1 MKRKSKIV
9 MATTITI
16 LSLTIIGTIPR
27 YDLSAE
33 TTDVQRDITTQVSQR
48 VVTPPPP
55 IETQI
60 QQSLP
65 KENEQSNTQIEPI
78 SEIDTKPPIEEPIL
92 TETAPPQ
99 PIEKEI
105 SDTTPTENTQ
115 LSTKP
120 TTPALTEP
128 TAPKNGDVR
137 FIDGKQQGYLIGFG
151 WVDYMG
157 ENEGIF
163 VEDMYENG
171 NKVGIMGGTTV
182 GSDGDIN
189 KQVGIMD

>member
-1 MKRKSKIV
+1 MKQKSKIV
-9 MATTITI
+9 MVTTITFF
-16 LSLTIIGTIPR
+16 SLTIIATVSR
-27 YDLSAE
+27 HDLSTE
-33 TTDVQRDITTQVSQR
+33 TTDIQGDITTQVSQR
-48 VVTPPPP
+48 LVTPPPP
-55 IETQI
+55 IEPQI
-60 QQSLP
+60 PQTTS
-65 KENEQSNTQIEPI
+65 KENEQSNTQTKPV
-78 SEIDTKPPIEEPIL
+78 SEIDTKPPTEEVI
-92 TETAPPQ
+92 
-99 PIEKEI
+99 PIETVPTQPTEKETTD
-105 SDTTPTENTQ
+105 STPTENTQ
-115 LSTKP
+115 TATKP
-120 TTPALTEP
+120 TTPTPIEP

-157 ENEGIF
+157 ENECTF